1 MPNRS
6 SSHFECFETT
16 PSPKLRRHPLSD
28 AAFFDSYKWSS
39 HTTRIEYDA
48 VAVCLLHLLSL
59 LKRGVKDRQ
68 DHVDNQSSPVNDGI
82 SELRMV
88 MERSSVFVDRFYS
101 HGRGTADILFGLSSQ
116 RTVP

>member
-1 MPNRS
+1 MARFLKALFGS
-6 SSHFECFETT
+6 GSHNGV
-16 PSPKLRRHPLSD
+16 P
-28 AAFFDSYKWSS
+28 
-39 HTTRIEYDA
+39 
-48 VAVCLLHLLSL
+48 VCLGHLLSRL
-59 LKRGVKDRQ
+59 SSSVKTRQ
-68 DHVDNQSSPVNDGI
+68 DPVDNQSSPVNDGI